1 MNGTTQGTVSSEG
14 GTFLGLCRLW
24 GRESWWIGTV
34 VGVEPGFGVVVCGE
48 WIARGP
54 DLLVDS

>member
-1 MNGTTQGTVSSEG
+1 VSSEG
-14 GTFLGLCRLW
+14 GTFLGYCRLW

-34 VGVEPGFGVVVCGE
+34 LGVELGFMVAMCGE
-48 WIARGP
+48 WIAIGL

>member
-1 MNGTTQGTVSSEG
+1 VSNGG

-24 GRESWWIGTV
+24 GRESWWIGIA
-34 VGVEPGFGVVVCGE
+34 VGVDSGFWVIECGE
-48 WIARGP
+48 WKARGS